1 MKENLIQ
8 TIEERVFDIVLMF
21 NQEFGCEVDHT
32 LTSNQQLLLYLV
44 TQKEVTQVKDLARI
58 INISASAV
66 SQMVSKLEAMDIIH
80 REIDPENRRNS
91 VLKAGEKGKELTKE
105 MNDKRTAIVSKYL
118 KKLKRQDLEE
128 LDRIMGNLSDIIQD
142 EKRGSQS

>member
-1 MKENLIQ
+1 MKENIIQ
-8 TIEERVFDIVLMF
+8 TIEKRVFDIMLMF
-21 NQEFGCEVDHT
+21 NHEFGCEVDQT

-44 TQKEVTQVKDLARI
+44 SQKEVTQVKDLAHT

-66 SQMVSKLEAMDIIH
+66 SQMVSKLEVNDIIR
-80 REIDPENRRNS
+80 REIDPVNRRNS
-91 VLKAGEKGKELTKE
+91 VLKTGEKGKELMEE

-118 KKLKRQDLEE
+118 KKLEEHDLEE
-128 LDRIMGNLSDIIQD
+128 LDRIMANLTEIIHE